1 MKDKLLK
8 TIKEN
13 GFLLFLFICVC
24 LVAASTIFI
33 VTKEVDKP
41 KEDKEEL
48 VILEDEERN
57 LDLKDIA
64 VNKDED
70 NTLEITAKDEFLESE
85 DESEET
91 QEIED
96 KIIEDLSQ
104 SEELEET
111 FKVEKEED
119 LDEIEFIEDDI
130 YEMEQVESNIIMPV
144 DGEIITAFTKD
155 NLIYSETLEEWRGH
169 SGIDIK
175 ADIGTKVKAIKEG
188 VVKEVYEDNLWGNII
203 VIDHGNGL
211 ESKYSNLGTRDM
223 VKVGI
228 EVKQGD
234 YISTVGNSANIEML
248 MDSHLHFE
256 IIKDGEIVDPRS
268 IIKWKS
274 ISI

>member
-119 LDEIEFIEDDI
+119 LDEIEL
-130 YEMEQVESNIIMPV
+130 
-144 DGEIITAFTKD
+144 K
-155 NLIYSETLEEWRGH
+155 
-169 SGIDIK
+169 IK
-175 ADIGTKVKAIKEG
+175 
-188 VVKEVYEDNLWGNII
+188 Y
-203 VIDHGNGL
+203 
-211 ESKYSNLGTRDM
+211 
-223 VKVGI
+223 
-228 EVKQGD
+228 
-234 YISTVGNSANIEML
+234 
-248 MDSHLHFE
+248 
-256 IIKDGEIVDPRS
+256 
-268 IIKWKS
+268 
-274 ISI
+274 

>member
-119 LDEIEFIEDDI
+119 LDEIEFI
-130 YEMEQVESNIIMPV
+130 
-144 DGEIITAFTKD
+144 G
-155 NLIYSETLEEWRGH
+155 G
-169 SGIDIK
+169 
-175 ADIGTKVKAIKEG
+175 
-188 VVKEVYEDNLWGNII
+188 
-203 VIDHGNGL
+203 
-211 ESKYSNLGTRDM
+211 
-223 VKVGI
+223 
-228 EVKQGD
+228 
-234 YISTVGNSANIEML
+234 
-248 MDSHLHFE
+248 
-256 IIKDGEIVDPRS
+256 
-268 IIKWKS
+268 
-274 ISI
+274 